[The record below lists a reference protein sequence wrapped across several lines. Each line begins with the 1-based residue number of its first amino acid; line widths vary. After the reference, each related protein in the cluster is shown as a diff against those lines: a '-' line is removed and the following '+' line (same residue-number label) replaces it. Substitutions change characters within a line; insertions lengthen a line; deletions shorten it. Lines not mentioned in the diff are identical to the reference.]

1 MIIDGMAL
9 VRQIR
14 TSKMTFEEF
23 AIKLLHH
30 VLLVGQNSERIDV
43 VLDVYCDSSIK
54 GTVINRISSG
64 SLTLQQII
72 LTSSIKQWNLL
83 LCSNYNK
90 NMLIKFIVDQWKKY
104 VTFSKEKFSSRR
116 LVQKHIGL
124 SQKDIVESTCW
135 NQFKKVQTPTFYFML
150 KMPARTA
157 WI

>member
-30 VLLVGQNSERIDV
+30 VLPVGQNSEQIDV

-104 VTFSKEKFSSRR
+104 VTFSKEKFSSLR

-135 NQFKKVQTPTFYFML
+135 NQFKKVQTPTFHFML

>member
-30 VLLVGQNSERIDV
+30 VLPVGQNSEQIDV

-104 VTFSKEKFSSRR
+104 VTFSKEKFSSLR

-124 SQKDIVESTCW
+124 S
-135 NQFKKVQTPTFYFML
+135 
-150 KMPARTA
+150 
-157 WI
+157 